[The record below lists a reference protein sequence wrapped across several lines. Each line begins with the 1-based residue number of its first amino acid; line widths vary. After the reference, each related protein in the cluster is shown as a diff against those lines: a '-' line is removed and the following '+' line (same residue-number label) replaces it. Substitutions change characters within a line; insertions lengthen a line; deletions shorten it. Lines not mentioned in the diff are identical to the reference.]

1 MRLAGTEIIFRVC
14 AVASSFG
21 NRSIAGRQDLL
32 EDVLL
37 RKIKEAEL
45 FLS

>member
-1 MRLAGTEIIFRVC
+1 MRLAGTEVIFRVC

-21 NRSIAGRQDLL
+21 SRGIADRQDLL
-32 EDVLL
+32 KDVLP